1 MWAVFPGA
9 WLLHIDDFIELV
21 RAHGRSSWCGC
32 WRRRLFWTAASMVH
46 GFRLLAIP
54 AWGRQWEDL
63 VLKDMSAERA
73 DTLVELALLLE
84 GCRGRH
90 WPRWRGLS
98 RSCLSGARSW
108 HTDAGVR
115 AGVGGAG
122 IGAGV
127 GTGRLCA
134 NWTLDTGLSGARS
147 WSWFGCHGRLFE
159 SHTQPRFRIMVLL
172 QYRQGFHK
180 SCLIAAHCL
189 TLMFP
194 CCLRHEP

>member
-1 MWAVFPGA
+1 
-9 WLLHIDDFIELV
+9 
-21 RAHGRSSWCGC
+21 
-32 WRRRLFWTAASMVH
+32 MVH
-46 GFRLLAIP
+46 GFRLVAIP
-54 AWGRQWEDL
+54 AWGRQWENL
-63 VLKDMSAERA
+63 VLKDTSAERA

-172 QYRQGFHK
+172 EYRQGFHK
-180 SCLIAAHCL
+180 SRDGYLDAQCQVDAWSALIKAYPTELVEYNRDWHLHMGQGICDHLSQARQASQ
-189 TLMFP
+189 TWV
-194 CCLRHEP
+194 